1 MISKL
6 AFSVFRSV
14 SDVLKRLKTAKIS
27 SHRAELPSSAIPF
40 SLSVLGMFCTK
51 LLHCAFSNSLV
62 DVETTELP
70 DALTL

>member
-14 SDVLKRLKTAKIS
+14 SDVLSRLKTAKIS
-27 SHRAELPSSAIPF
+27 SHRAELPSSTVPF

-51 LLHCAFSNSLV
+51 LLRCAFSNGLV
-62 DVETTELP
+62 DVETMELP